1 MALTRIS
8 SAGIQTSPTFS
19 GDVRIGLGATLESSG
34 NAYVTGIT
42 TLGIGATGD
51 VYLYNPSNSALSG
64 TENSAY
70 GWKAKTYCGG
80 LQVNTCLYLSRS
92 GSNGLSLNYNNA
104 TGSYITANSGFMNIS
119 VPHGPPMRLYASCIE
134 LHHNHGSRQSAFF
147 NSNGAVQLNYYGNKR
162 FETTNEGI
170 CITGIATVTG
180 SLSVGGTVTYED
192 VTNVDSIGIV
202 TAQSGIHVDD
212 SIVHIGDLDTKIR
225 SVSYTHLTLPTICSV

>member
-19 GDVRIGLGATLESSG
+19 GDVKIGLGATFESTG

-64 TENSAY
+64 TQNSAY

-92 GSNGLSLNYNNA
+92 G
-104 TGSYITANSGFMNIS
+104 
-119 VPHGPPMRLYASCIE
+119 
-134 LHHNHGSRQSAFF
+134 
-147 NSNGAVQLNYYGNKR
+147 
-162 FETTNEGI
+162 
-170 CITGIATVTG
+170 
-180 SLSVGGTVTYED
+180 
-192 VTNVDSIGIV
+192 
-202 TAQSGIHVDD
+202 
-212 SIVHIGDLDTKIR
+212 
-225 SVSYTHLTLPTICSV
+225 

>member
-19 GDVRIGLGATLESSG
+19 GDVRIGLGATLESTG

-64 TENSAY
+64 TQNSAY

-92 GSNGLSLNYNNA
+92 GSNGLSLAYNNA
-104 TGSYITANSGFMNIS
+104 TGSYITANSGFLNIS
-119 VPHGPPMRLYASCIE
+119 VPHGPPMRFYASCFE
-134 LHHNHGSRQSAFF
+134 FRHNHNTRQSAFF
-147 NSNGAVQLNYYGNKR
+147 NTNGAVQLNHYGNKR
-162 FETTNEGI
+162 FETTNDGVLVS
-170 CITGIATVTG
+170 GVTTTTNLNVTCTQFG
-180 SLSVGGTVTYED
+180 SKIFTLVVL
-192 VTNVDSIGIV
+192 DS
-202 TAQSGIHVDD
+202 D
-212 SIVHIGDLDTKIR
+212 
-225 SVSYTHLTLPTICSV
+225 